1 MSTDNMNR
9 SNERSVVGTSNV
21 NSGSSAHAAS
31 SDTLISEESVSFL
44 QPISGVKVRLLSWL
58 GLGALSIAALV
69 VIFILPSVVEKY
81 ELPLVPR
88 LDLTETIASSPI
100 ASSSSIS
107 PFQEAQI
114 SKSRREAQDKLA
126 ILLENQS
133 VLENVEVEQWAQQSY
148 LDSIGVAA
156 DGDEFYRVQ
165 NFAEATMAYA
175 RAGEQMRLMIEMLPG
190 VLIEQLSLGKSAINE
205 NRSSDAIRHYSLAL
219 LLQES
224 GFEGL
229 DALELQ
235 QSPEIGLR
243 RAQVID
249 EVVALTKS
257 ARQLY
262 RSEQFESAAAAFK
275 EALALDG
282 YSDEARK
289 GLLDTEV
296 AIKEDEFAS
305 IMSEGYRLL
314 EAGESSQ
321 AIEKFRMAGELGI
334 NANEAKI
341 AVVQTEN
348 AIASSEIKRLRVDA
362 ELAVQQELWT
372 DASNFYEEALAID
385 SNLSFATEGLDYA
398 TKRVRLDVLLIQAL
412 DNPERLAENSVYD
425 ETMEIYLIGRAVEQ
439 TGPRLAKMLNQLET
453 TLEQSQIPIEVIF
466 RSNNM
471 TEVTLQRIEIFG
483 NFTEISKG
491 LKPGRYVAVGK
502 RAGYRD
508 VREEF
513 TVGFEMTPAIVMV
526 SCDEPINA
534 LRR

>member
-9 SNERSVVGTSNV
+9 SDEQSVDGTSNV
-21 NSGSSAHAAS
+21 NSGSS
-31 SDTLISEESVSFL
+31 DTLILERSLSYS
-44 QPISGVKVRLLSWL
+44 QPISGVKIRFLSWL
-58 GLGALSIAALV
+58 GLGALSVIALV
-69 VIFILPSVVEKY
+69 VIFVLPSVVDKY

-88 LDLTETIASSPI
+88 LDPAKTIAISPI
-100 ASSSSIS
+100 VPSLAIS

-114 SKSRREAQDKLA
+114 SKSRREAQDNLA
-126 ILLENQS
+126 IILENQS
-133 VLENVEVEQWAQQSY
+133 VLENVDVEQWAQQFY
-148 LDSIGVAA
+148 LDSVGAAA

-165 NFAEATMAYA
+165 NFSEATLAYA
-175 RAGEQMRLMIEMLPG
+175 RAGEQMRLIIEMIPG
-190 VLIEQLSLGKSAINE
+190 ALIEQLSLGKSAIAE

-219 LLQES
+219 LLQDS

-229 DALELQ
+229 DALQLQ

-243 RAQVID
+243 RAQVLD
-249 EVVALTKS
+249 EVVDLTKS

-262 RSEQFESAAAAFK
+262 RSEQFESAAAKFR

-282 YSDEARK
+282 YSDEAEK
-289 GLLDTEV
+289 GLIDTEV
-296 AIKEDEFAS
+296 AIKEYEFAS

-314 EAGESSQ
+314 EAGKSSE
-321 AIEKFRMAGELGI
+321 AIGKFRMAGELGI
-334 NANEAKI
+334 NANEAEI

-348 AIASSEIKRLRVDA
+348 AIASSDIKRLRVDA
-362 ELAVQQELWT
+362 EIAAQQELWI
-372 DASNFYEEALAID
+372 DASNFYKEVLAID
-385 SNLSFATEGLDYA
+385 INLSFATEGLDYA
-398 TKRVRLDVLLIQAL
+398 TKRARLEVLLLEAL

-425 ETMEIYLIGRAVEQ
+425 ETMEIYFIGRAVEQ
-439 TGPRLAKMLNQLET
+439 AGPRLAKMLNKLET
-453 TLEQSQIPIEVIF
+453 TLEQSQILIEVIF

-483 NFTEISKG
+483 SFSEISKG

-526 SCDEPINA
+526 SCDEPINMS
-534 LRR
+534 RR